1 MKGGDIMKSYQLR
14 NIDQEVWKQI
24 KIVCAESD
32 ISIRQFI
39 IDAIVHYLKT
49 FVAWDV
55 TSK

>member
-1 MKGGDIMKSYQLR
+1 MKSYQLR

-24 KIVCAESD
+24 KIVCAELD

-39 IDAIVHYLKT
+39 IDAIIHYLKT